1 MSTKKASGPNAAIMP
16 SEKSQLAKHAEG
28 ICLVKGCNNKANVG
42 PLCASCAGKRAM
54 MKRRGEPM
62 DPVMDFAALEK
73 AQKAKEREK
82 AKAEK
87 AKAQTLAEKA
97 PAKRTRKPNAK
108 AEKAPEI
115 VPAPTGVEIL

>member
-82 AKAEK
+82 AKKEK
-87 AKAQTLAEKA
+87 AAAAEA
-97 PAKRTRKPNAK
+97 PTKRTRKPKAK
-108 AEKAPEI
+108 AEKAPEST
-115 VPAPTGVEIL
+115 PAPAGQDIL